1 MFFFRLLPRVFR
13 NGAAPI
19 NRSGNE
25 NRCGLTKR
33 NWTSTMPLWESK
45 ASAAKVRAFARRAAQ
60 RLRGLFS
67 ATSPLRKAEF
77 VNAVA
82 ESNRPQ
88 GRTVGTAS
96 RTRRKNG
103 ESRNVGCGCC
113 RQRIPGKTLRGK
125 ELAPQVKQRVFHGGE
140 TPAKR
145 LILNG
150 LLKETDSDGRTPSS
164 PRPRRQPIVIVNSG
178 CQFQSEFRQFLVEC
192 APSVL

>member
-1 MFFFRLLPRVFR
+1 VGSPSAIGRRLCRYGSPRP
-13 NGAAPI
+13 AQL
-19 NRSGNE
+19 RSGPS
-25 NRCGLTKR
+25 R
-33 NWTSTMPLWESK
+33 
-45 ASAAKVRAFARRAAQ
+45 AVRPSVGTPFF
-60 RLRGLFS
+60 FS
-67 ATSPLRKAEF
+67 ATSLLRKAEF